1 MQSHRI
7 SMQHKSHPCNRC
19 WTTPQVSLLGRRQFR
34 VGHTKLKFSYNLLH
48 NSEETLNM
56 HLQRQILNN
65 KTFAYLAYKAGFFIH
80 YISTMYQLQETY

>member
-1 MQSHRI
+1 MQ
-7 SMQHKSHPCNRC
+7 
-19 WTTPQVSLLGRRQFR
+19 QVLDHSTSEPLGEKAVQGA
-34 VGHTKLKFSYNLLH
+34 GHTKLKFSYNLLH

-80 YISTMYQLQETY
+80 YISTMYQLQETYWNNH